1 MDSKELWEGHN
12 SSPIFLLS
20 SSSKVATF
28 SPYEEAID
36 VMAMDVLIDANT
48 SSSFGGSS
56 YSWSM
61 NSSLTSFNL
70 VG

>member
-12 SSPIFLLS
+12 SSLIFPLS

-28 SPYEEAID
+28 GPYEEAID
-36 VMAMDVLIDANT
+36 VLATDVLIDANT

-61 NSSLTSFNL
+61 NSSLTSFNI
-70 VG
+70 VA